1 MKMAQAT
8 HNEANVMETIR
19 EVIDNASAD
28 RVFGT
33 PVSQDGVTLLP
44 VAKVG
49 GGGGGGGGTGPAAEG
64 QENGGAGGGLGV
76 SAKPVGVFV
85 IKDGRVGWRPAV
97 DINKVVLGGQ
107 VVAIVALLTVRALIK
122 ARDRRAA
129 ESRPVLRRRA
139 ARRPRLVNARPR
151 LIKVHRRP
159 DAA

>member
-1 MKMAQAT
+1 WRPPARSSLDGRGDCGPAHRRRRIATRRWGLKKMAQAT
-8 HNEANVMETIR
+8 HNETNVMETIR

-49 GGGGGGGGTGPAAEG
+49 GGGGGGGGTGPAPDG

-85 IKDGRVGWRPAV
+85 IK
-97 DINKVVLGGQ
+97 
-107 VVAIVALLTVRALIK
+107 
-122 ARDRRAA
+122 
-129 ESRPVLRRRA
+129 
-139 ARRPRLVNARPR
+139 
-151 LIKVHRRP
+151 
-159 DAA
+159 